1 MPRQQQRISYLSDIT
16 LEGSSGRRQVR
27 ISDLSLGGCFVDSI
41 SAFSEG
47 EEIKLH
53 ISDATGRVMEFDGK
67 VAWLS
72 GGAGFGVNFVDMD
85 DEQVKFLRSII
96 EG

>member
-1 MPRQQQRISYLSDIT
+1 MSDIA

-47 EEIKLH
+47 EDVKL
-53 ISDATGRVMEFDGK
+53 ILTDSAGRETEFAGK
-67 VAWLS
+67 VAWLA
-72 GGAGFGVNFVDMD
+72 GGVGFGVKFVEL
-85 DEQVKFLRSII
+85 DEPHKDFLNSII
-96 EG
+96 EN